1 MFKHWQKLNRN
12 IYIAGSIFILAS
24 NLLGSKLTLLSL
36 ITLIGTL
43 LGFLSVALIVNKKSE
58 AGLVGLIASIS
69 YIVVSF
75 FAHNPSDMVLNICF
89 IAVLDLP
96 IIFDSSWNSNL
107 KPVSIK
113 DNQKVLDHA
122 VKLWLVVFVLLFSM
136 EKFVLHSP
144 RPFWSPLAGSLGIAA
159 SYLTVRKVRES
170 FIFWALQNL
179 IQVVLWTITFLSG
192 DTTIT
197 MAITY
202 LFYLLNAGT
211 SFFDDKW
218 FGKITK

>member
-1 MFKHWQKLNRN
+1 MFKNWQKMNRI
-12 IYIAGSIFILAS
+12 IYILGSIFILAS
-24 NLLGSKLTLLSL
+24 SLLSGKLGLLSL
-36 ITLIGTL
+36 VTLIGTL
-43 LGFLSVALIVNKKSE
+43 LGFLSVALIVNQKKQ
-58 AGLVGLIASIS
+58 AGLVGLLSAIC
-69 YIVVSF
+69 YIIVSF
-75 FAHNPSDMVLNICF
+75 FAKNPSDMILNIFF
-89 IAVLDLP
+89 IIVLDLP

-122 VKLWLVVFVLLFSM
+122 VKLWLVVFILLFCL
-136 EKFVLHSP
+136 EEFVLHSP

-192 DTTIT
+192 DATIT

-218 FGKITK
+218 FGKIAK

>member
-1 MFKHWQKLNRN
+1 MFQNWGKLNRN

-43 LGFLSVALIVNKKSE
+43 LGFLSVALIVNQKSE
-58 AGLVGLIASIS
+58 AGLVGLISSIS

-75 FAHNPSDMVLNICF
+75 FAHNPSDMILNLCF
-89 IAVLDLP
+89 ILFLDLP
-96 IIFDSSWNSNL
+96 IILDSNWNSNL

-113 DNQKVLDHA
+113 ENHKVLDNTFI
-122 VKLWLVVFVLLFSM
+122 LWLVVFASLFCM
-136 EKFVLHSP
+136 EKFLLHSP
-144 RPFWSPLAGSLGIAA
+144 RFFWSPLAGSLGIVA
-159 SYLTVRKVRES
+159 SYLTVRKVKEA
-170 FIFWALQNL
+170 FVLWALQNF

-192 DTTIT
+192 DATIT

>member
-1 MFKHWQKLNRN
+1 MFKNWQKMNRI
-12 IYIAGSIFILAS
+12 IYILGSIFISAS
-24 NLLGSKLTLLSL
+24 SLLSGKLGLLSL
-36 ITLIGTL
+36 VTLIGTL
-43 LGFLSVALIVNKKSE
+43 LGFLSVALIVNQKKQ
-58 AGLVGLIASIS
+58 AGLVGLLSAIC
-69 YIVVSF
+69 YIIVSF
-75 FAHNPSDMVLNICF
+75 FAKNPSDMILNIFF
-89 IAVLDLP
+89 IIVLDLP
-96 IIFDSSWNSNL
+96 IILDSNWNSNL

-113 DNQKVLDHA
+113 ENPKVLDNTL
-122 VKLWLVVFVLLFSM
+122 KLWLVVFILLFCL
-136 EKFVLHSP
+136 EEFVLHSP

-159 SYLTVRKVRES
+159 SYLTVRKVKES
-170 FIFWALQNL
+170 FILWSLQNF

-192 DTTIT
+192 DATIT

>member
-58 AGLVGLIASIS
+58 AGLVGLISSIS
-69 YIVVSF
+69 YIIVSF
-75 FAHNPSDMVLNICF
+75 FAHNPSDMVLNLCF
-89 IAVLDLP
+89 ILFLDIP
-96 IIFDSSWNSNL
+96 IICNSSWNSNL

-113 DNQKVLDHA
+113 ENHKVLDNTF
-122 VKLWLVVFVLLFSM
+122 KLWLIVFVLLFSM
-136 EKFVLHSP
+136 EKFLLHSP

-170 FIFWALQNL
+170 FVFWALQNL
-179 IQVVLWTITFLSG
+179 IQVVLWSITFLSG
-192 DTTIT
+192 DAPITI
-197 MAITY
+197 AITY

>member
-58 AGLVGLIASIS
+58 AGLVGLISSIS

-89 IAVLDLP
+89 IVVLDLP
-96 IIFDSSWNSNL
+96 IICNSSWNSSL

-113 DNQKVLDHA
+113 ENPKVLDNTF
-122 VKLWLVVFVLLFSM
+122 KLWLVVFVLLFSM

-144 RPFWSPLAGSLGIAA
+144 RFFWSPLAGSLGIAA
-159 SYLTVRKVRES
+159 SYLTVRKVKEA
-170 FIFWALQNL
+170 FVLWALQNF
-179 IQVVLWTITFLSG
+179 IQIVLWSITFLSG
-192 DTTIT
+192 DAPITI
-197 MAITY
+197 AITY

-218 FGKITK
+218 FGKMTK

>member
-1 MFKHWQKLNRN
+1 MFKNWQKMNRI
-12 IYIAGSIFILAS
+12 IYILGSIFILAS
-24 NLLGSKLTLLSL
+24 SLLSGKLNLLQL

-58 AGLVGLIASIS
+58 AGIVGLISAIC

-75 FAHNPSDMVLNICF
+75 FARNPSDMVLNICF
-89 IAVLDLP
+89 ILFLDIP
-96 IIFDSSWNSNL
+96 IICNSSWNSNL

-122 VKLWLVVFVLLFSM
+122 VKLWLVVFILLFCL
-136 EKFVLHSP
+136 EEFVLHSP

-159 SYLTVRKVRES
+159 SYLTVRKLREI
-170 FIFWALQNL
+170 FIFWALQNF

-192 DTTIT
+192 DATIT

>member
-1 MFKHWQKLNRN
+1 MFQNWGKLNRI
-12 IYIAGSIFILAS
+12 IYILGSIFILAS
-24 NLLGSKLTLLSL
+24 NLLGGKLDLLQL
-36 ITLIGTL
+36 VTLIGTL
-43 LGFLSVALIVNKKSE
+43 LGFLSVALIVNQKKQ
-58 AGLVGLIASIS
+58 AGIVGLLSAIC

-96 IIFDSSWNSNL
+96 IIFDSTWNSNL

-113 DNQKVLDHA
+113 ENHKVLDNTFI
-122 VKLWLVVFVLLFSM
+122 LWLVVFASLFCM
-136 EKFVLHSP
+136 EKFLLHSP
-144 RPFWSPLAGSLGIAA
+144 RFFWSPLAGSLGIAA
-159 SYLTVRKVRES
+159 SYLTVRKVKEA
-170 FIFWALQNL
+170 FVLWALQNF
-179 IQVVLWTITFLSG
+179 IQIVLWSITFLSG
-192 DTTIT
+192 DAPITI
-197 MAITY
+197 AITY